1 LLGRAAQPV
10 EVRVGGDDIAA
21 TGGHYTPPIEI
32 LIVCT
37 GNTCRSPM
45 AEAILRQRVE
55 SFGIDATVASAG
67 LVSDG
72 QPATDSAV
80 DTVAIRGLDITG
92 HHSRR
97 ITPDLLAG
105 PDLIVGMAREHVREA
120 VVLRPELYSR
130 TFTLKEL
137 VRRGGELGPR
147 DPGQSIDEWL
157 RAAHDGRTPVQ
168 LMGSSDL
175 DDVADPVG
183 RGPAVYEATAR
194 ELVVLVDRL
203 VDLLWQQVA
212 SASSA

>member
-1 LLGRAAQPV
+1 VPV

-45 AEAILRQRVE
+45 AEAMLRQRVAALGVE
-55 SFGIDATVASAG
+55 ATVSSAG
-67 LVSDG
+67 LISDG

-80 DTVAIRGLDITG
+80 DTVGARGLDITG
-92 HHSRR
+92 HRSRR
-97 ITPDLLAG
+97 ITPELLAG
-105 PDLIVGMAREHVREA
+105 PDLIVGMAREHVRE
-120 VVLRPELYSR
+120 VVVVRPELYSR

-147 DPGQSIDEWL
+147 AAGQPVDGWL
-157 RAAHDGRTPVQ
+157 RAAHQGRTPVQ

-183 RGPAVYEATAR
+183 RGAAVYDATAR